1 MTESKEQKPQWT
13 LTREA
18 GKVVWRIPLP
28 VYEGKALVLDLSPQ
42 EADRLG
48 KKLQDYAE
56 KCRAEKKLTRSPVGK
71 FEVAPKKTK
80 AKPIRAPKAKGKKA

>member
-13 LTREA
+13 LTRED

-48 KKLQDYAE
+48 KKLQDYAA
-56 KCRAEKKLTRSPVGK
+56 KCRAEKRKVPS
-71 FEVAPKKTK
+71 
-80 AKPIRAPKAKGKKA
+80 AKPATRIARPKPVRAPKPKGKRP